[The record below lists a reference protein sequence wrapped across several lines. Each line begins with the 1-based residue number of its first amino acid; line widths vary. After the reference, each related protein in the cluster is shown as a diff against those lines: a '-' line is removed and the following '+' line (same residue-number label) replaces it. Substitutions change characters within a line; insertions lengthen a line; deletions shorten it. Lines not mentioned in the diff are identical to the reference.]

1 MMHYSL
7 QLFSNVCCAKIYP
20 DILNISLSISI
31 AHQSIDISKPNVCHL
46 HYTMH
51 VKKLLNKKN
60 ASSGTWTRRLQHTSP
75 VSSCCATTYT
85 KIQNYYNVSITGHK
99 KLKKLDNVKIGNLK
113 KKNRD
118 HKKYLNKMKILVT
131 CKFYYI

>member
-1 MMHYSL
+1 MK
-7 QLFSNVCCAKIYP
+7 KI
-20 DILNISLSISI
+20 
-31 AHQSIDISKPNVCHL
+31 
-46 HYTMH
+46 
-51 VKKLLNKKN
+51 
-60 ASSGTWTRRLQHTSP
+60 ASSGTQTRFFQYASP

-85 KIQNYYNVSITGHK
+85 KTQSHYNLSITGHK

-131 CKFYYI
+131 CKFYYILRSLF